1 MSTQI
6 LIKRSTTTGAI
17 PTTSD
22 IAVGEL
28 AVNTTDK
35 RIFTNNSGTIVELG
49 TTPTTQAVTGN
60 ASVGGTFDVVGAVT
74 VGNLTA
80 DGTVDLTS
88 ATVTIPAPTADTHPA
103 TKKYVDDEVNAI
115 LDGAPAALDTL
126 NEIAAAINDDA
137 NLYTTLTTSIATKLS
152 LAGGT
157 MTGSIDMGAN
167 SVTTSADPA
176 TDNTLTRKSYVDGLY
191 QSTVDAEVS
200 AANALASEQAAATSA
215 SNASTSASASATSA
229 TASASS
235 ATNAASSATAAA
247 SSATSSVN
255 SATASAT
262 SATQSAASATQAQAL
277 VDSIES
283 FYLGAEA
290 SAPTVDDNGDPL
302 QAGDWYF
309 NTTDDNTYIYN
320 GSAWQSVSPDLVA
333 DLTPQLGGN
342 LDTNGNDV
350 TFGDN
355 DKAIFGAGSDLQIYH
370 DTLNSVIADS
380 GTGNLVIAADDFRL
394 TNSTQTAN
402 MIKADEGGAVTLTH
416 NGGNKLATT
425 STGIDVT
432 GTATMDGLT
441 VDGANVVLQGATTS
455 LDINPTTGQPNITI
469 RSGNTFRGYIEGN
482 ASGGMTFG
490 AGPSALTRQTIA
502 SNGDISFYEDTGT
515 TAKFFWDASAE
526 SLGIGTSS
534 PISTHG
540 TQLTVYGASNGGLS
554 LATTTN
560 ASAIS
565 QNGNDVYFDISRD
578 GSAGNLIFRRSS
590 SFNESM
596 RLDSSGN
603 LLVGTT
609 DTALYDATSGG
620 GWLIKPNGA
629 NTIARQSATTAQP
642 VLTLNETGV
651 DGVIL
656 GLSKDGSTVGS
667 IGSRGGAVTNII
679 LDPRTTSNGGAG
691 IGATGNTSDPAILP
705 TDESTIADNNTD
717 LGNADYRWKD
727 LYLSGGVY
735 LGGTGSANKLED
747 YEEGTFTP
755 TLRTTASGTDLG
767 TYEWC
772 VGRYIKIGNLVYFE
786 IDINATSISSTGGY
800 SAVIGNLP
808 FTSGSNTRYYP
819 VSLRDCFAFTCG
831 SNNVLNPF
839 VQSNANYVYVQQRDI
854 TTNGASNITTFDSS
868 GRINIH
874 GLYSTI

>member
-1 MSTQI
+1 MSTKI
-6 LIKRSTTTGAI
+6 LIKRSSTAGVV
-17 PTTSD
+17 PT
-22 IAVGEL
+22 IAQVDVGEL
-28 AVNTTDK
+28 AINTVDK
-35 RIFTNNSGTIVELG
+35 RVFTNNSGTIVELG

-74 VGNLTA
+74 VGNFTA
-80 DGTVDLTS
+80 DGTVDLTA

-115 LDGAPAALDTL
+115 LDGAPAALNTL

-137 NLYTTLTTSIATKLS
+137 NLYTTLTNSIATKLS

-167 SVTTSADPA
+167 SITTSADPA
-176 TDNTLTRKSYVDGLY
+176 TSNTLTRKSYVDGLY

-215 SNASTSASASATSA
+215 TNSATSASASATSA
-229 TASASS
+229 SAASTS

-247 SSATSSVN
+247 SSATSSAN

-309 NTTDDNTYIYN
+309 NTTDNATYIYN
-320 GSAWQSVSPDLVA
+320 GSSWQSVSPDVVA

-342 LDTNGNDV
+342 LDTNGNDIN
-350 TFGDN
+350 FGDN
-355 DKAIFGAGSDLQIYH
+355 QKAIFGASSDLQIYH
-370 DTLNSVIADS
+370 DGSNSVIHDA
-380 GTGNLVIAADDFRL
+380 GTGNLLLRAGSYRLNSAD
-394 TNSTQTAN
+394 NSDN
-402 MIKADEGGAVTLTH
+402 MIRAVDGGAVTLY
-416 NGGNKLATT
+416 NAGVAKLATT

-441 VDGANVVLQGATTS
+441 VDAGTANTVATFSSTDIGANLTLSDSFQ
-455 LDINPTTGQPNITI
+455 TGQLSSTGAVFSIDADPSNL
-469 RSGNTFRGYIEGN
+469 Y
-482 ASGGMTFG
+482 ASTKLRLSTDGTK
-490 AGPSALTRQTIA
+490 RVDIDN
-502 SNGDISFYEDTGT
+502 NGDISFYEDTGT

-596 RLDSSGN
+596 RLDASGN
-603 LLVGTT
+603 LLVGKT
-609 DTALYDATSGG
+609 DT
-620 GWLIKPNGA
+620 GA
-629 NTIARQSATTAQP
+629 GTAGHRFSPLGKIQS
-642 VLTLNETGV
+642 TLSSDTHLLNRLV
-651 DGVIL
+651 SDGSIL
-656 GLSKDGSTVGS
+656 SFAKDGAPVGS
-667 IGSRGGAVTNII
+667 IGVK
-679 LDPRTTSNGGAG
+679 
-691 IGATGNTSDPAILP
+691 TGSSPYL
-705 TDESTIADNNTD
+705 TI
-717 LGNADYRWKD
+717 GNADTGFLFNGNDNTVEPWNVSTNSGSDGSINLGASTARFKD

-735 LGGTGSANKLED
+735 LGGTGAANHLD
-747 YEEGTFTP
+747 NYETGTFTP
-755 TLRTTASGTDLG
+755 TVGGTWTTSPTSLSGYYVKTGKSVFIHIQFTGGAKASSSAGWLAGLPFVMTENGTGSVVDSNVTAFGSCLLANSDRCWLTSNSFSATNYLTG
-767 TYEWC
+767 TY
-772 VGRYIKIGNLVYFE
+772 V
-786 IDINATSISSTGGY
+786 TS
-800 SAVIGNLP
+800 
-808 FTSGSNTRYYP
+808 
-819 VSLRDCFAFTCG
+819 
-831 SNNVLNPF
+831 
-839 VQSNANYVYVQQRDI
+839 
-854 TTNGASNITTFDSS
+854 
-868 GRINIH
+868 
-874 GLYSTI
+874 